1 MILVLPGWELAEAG
15 GLHEPTSPGSC
26 MRGSNEG
33 FSCVAFVHVVDIHT
47 LNTHSETTT
56 IIQSGEAPC

>member
-26 MRGSNEG
+26 MRSSN
-33 FSCVAFVHVVDIHT
+33 
-47 LNTHSETTT
+47 
-56 IIQSGEAPC
+56 

>member
-26 MRGSNEG
+26 MRGSNWV
-33 FSCVAFVHVVDIHT
+33 FPALHLFT
-47 LNTHSETTT
+47 LWIYTR
-56 IIQSGEAPC
+56 